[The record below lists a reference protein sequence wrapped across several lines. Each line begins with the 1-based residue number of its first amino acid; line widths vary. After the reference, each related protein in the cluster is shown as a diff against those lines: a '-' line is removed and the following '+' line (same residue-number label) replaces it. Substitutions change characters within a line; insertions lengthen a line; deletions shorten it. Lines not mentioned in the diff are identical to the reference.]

1 MASNRMSCTSSVAIT
16 EAGLPVFRA
25 LPRSA
30 CWTTNGMLNKRGRL
44 IYATATLGGF
54 TPRLVC
60 RGSGGGGP
68 ARGMKLTLVERGL
81 LFGPLA
87 IVLSIWLLIPAL
99 LGLVATFSNY
109 APVEPSVGWVGLHN
123 FQAIVFDRTF
133 GAAVRNIAIF
143 TLAAVPLQLVVG
155 FCLAA
160 ALRRPF
166 RGGTLVRVLLILPW
180 LISPIASGV
189 MWHFLFGSETGFVGF
204 AFRSVGLAAPP
215 SPLSQ
220 HGPAL
225 LTVVLVE
232 TWRVAPL
239 VAFLLLPGLTSI
251 PRERW
256 EDATVDGLSWLGRV
270 RHVALPA
277 LRPLILAVTMLLIGG
292 ALATFD
298 SVLTMTGGGPGTE
311 TVTPALYSYN
321 KAFTFSAWPIGAA
334 SGWLIGGAVLLA
346 GLAYLRLSRKFDR

>member
-1 MASNRMSCTSSVAIT
+1 
-16 EAGLPVFRA
+16 
-25 LPRSA
+25 
-30 CWTTNGMLNKRGRL
+30 
-44 IYATATLGGF
+44 
-54 TPRLVC
+54 
-60 RGSGGGGP
+60 
-68 ARGMKLTLVERGL
+68 MKLTRPERAFL
-81 LFGPLA
+81 YGPLA

-99 LGLVATFSNY
+99 LGFVATFSNY
-109 APVEPSVGWVGLHN
+109 APVEPSVVWVGLRN
-123 FQAIVFDRTF
+123 FQGIFSDRTF
-133 GAAVRNIAIF
+133 AAAARNIAVF
-143 TLAAVPLQLVVG
+143 TLAAVPLQLVLG
-155 FCLAA
+155 FCVAL

-166 RGGTLVRVLLILPW
+166 RGRALTRLLLLLPW
-180 LISPIASGV
+180 LVSPIASGV
-189 MWHFLFGSETGFVGF
+189 MWHFLFASETGFLGF
-204 AFRSVGLAAPP
+204 AFRSAGLPAPP

-220 HGPAL
+220 HGLAL
-225 LTVVLVE
+225 LTVVFVE

-256 EDATVDGLSWLGRV
+256 EDATIDGLSRLGKI

-277 LRPLILAVTMLLIGG
+277 LRPLIVAVSMLLIGG

-346 GLAYLRLSRKFDR
+346 GLAYLRLSRYSDR